1 MPHHALLAS
10 SRGWSDSNWE
20 QSLQVPKRGR
30 KPRAGTACGEVAGD
44 GCLMALDSSCPS
56 FKVFLLARVPV
67 LQPGA
72 VQQFWWTGPEGM
84 RLKAAPLPSPRK
96 DHRAQVWPGRAPWP
110 RESLALCLAVRREP
124 RGGFPSESVWEPMGA
139 WAVAA
144 LGTEMWAVPQGL
156 GWPAAPGPSPT
167 ILPGQ
172 HWGSVLG
179 ALTSQSV
186 NKPSEEHGD
195 IVVSRLGR
203 PRPCVLGFKIKSFP
217 DQVRVGPARG
227 SEGLQAVVREL
238 GGRSRGRP

>member
-1 MPHHALLAS
+1 MRGGG
-10 SRGWSDSNWE
+10 RGWVSDGPG
-20 QSLQVPKRGR
+20 QQLPLLQGLPPGPGPCPPAWGCAAVLVDG
-30 KPRAGTACGEVAGD
+30 PR
-44 GCLMALDSSCPS
+44 
-56 FKVFLLARVPV
+56 
-67 LQPGA
+67 
-72 VQQFWWTGPEGM
+72 GM

-186 NKPSEEHGD
+186 NKPSEGHGD